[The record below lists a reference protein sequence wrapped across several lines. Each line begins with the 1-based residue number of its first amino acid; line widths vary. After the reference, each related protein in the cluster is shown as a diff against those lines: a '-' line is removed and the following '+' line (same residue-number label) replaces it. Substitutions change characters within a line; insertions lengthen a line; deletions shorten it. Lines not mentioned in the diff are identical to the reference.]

1 MSDATKSI
9 KITIALWPHGLD
21 PDDPKAIVKREAW
34 DYGSVY
40 LTKNDLHGIK
50 QTGPV
55 QFGKLGE
62 LESAVRSLLAD
73 NSITIHSRD

>member
-21 PDDPKAIVKREAW
+21 PKDPKAIVKGEAW

-40 LTKNDLHGIK
+40 LTRNSLHGIE
-50 QTGPV
+50 QTGPL
-55 QFGKLGE
+55 QFADLGE
-62 LESAVRSLLAD
+62 LESAVRSLLAA
-73 NSITIHSRD
+73 NNITLHSRT